1 MKKILNLQC
10 INCGK
15 EHKTSEADFLCTACG
30 GNLEVNYDYK
40 LISRRFSISKL
51 KDNTHFDMWRY
62 MDLLPINDHDK
73 VPHVHVGWTPMY
85 NCKELAHELDIS
97 TLLIKDEGRNP
108 TGSIKDRGSAVAVA
122 RALELDK
129 EIIADASTGNA
140 SDSLA
145 CLTAS
150 LPMKSVIF
158 TPTFVPEPKL
168 VQLLVYGAEVISV
181 EGTYDNAF
189 DLCRKAVEE
198 NGWYSRAAGFNPYTR
213 EGKKTCAFEI
223 CEQLEWEAPDK
234 VIVAAGDGTVLSGLW
249 KGFVDFNKLGIIEHM
264 PQMIAVQAAGSAA
277 IKNAFEHNM
286 EVTPVQ
292 AHTVADSILVSYPRD
307 AQLALRTT
315 ADREVRVRGK
325 GKGRCL
331 FRCQVVRHIAH
342 AGLLAAAHDQAEGVV
357 WLDAKVLHA
366 LQGVQAQ
373 HGRTLVV
380 RYAAA
385 VDVAVLFNHIVRVVA
400 PAVALRNNIEVTE
413 QGDLLLPAAISC
425 AARVVIIILGGKAHL
440 LAHLQRL
447 VQHLAAALAVRRLRI
462 VAGLADALDVDQRS
476 DIVDDILSIICNK
489 FVDSGF
495 HLF

>member
-15 EHKTSEADFLCTACG
+15 EHKTSETDFVCTACG

-40 LISRRFSISKL
+40 LISRRFSIGKL

-85 NCKELAHELDIS
+85 HCKELAHELEIS
-97 TLLIKDEGRNP
+97 HLFIKDEGRNP

-158 TPTFVPEPKL
+158 TPTSVPEPKL
-168 VQLLVYGAEVISV
+168 VQLLVYGAEVITV
-181 EGTYDNAF
+181 EGSYDNAF

-234 VIVAAGDGTVLSGLW
+234 VIVAAGDGTILSGLW
-249 KGFVDFNKLGIIEHM
+249 KGFVDFNKLGIIERM

-277 IKNAFEHNM
+277 IKNAFESKT
-286 EVTPVQ
+286 EVSAVQ
-292 AHTVADSILVSYPRD
+292 AHTVADSILVNYPRD
-307 AQLALRTT
+307 AQLALQALEESGGFALTVTDEEIIQAIPELARK
-315 ADREVRVRGK
+315 ANIFAEP
-325 GKGRCL
+325 
-331 FRCQVVRHIAH
+331 
-342 AGLLAAAHDQAEGVV
+342 AGAAVYAALKKLAAEGKIERDETVV
-357 WLDAKVLHA
+357 
-366 LQGVQAQ
+366 
-373 HGRTLVV
+373 LVV
-380 RYAAA
+380 GGNGLKDIDSALKS
-385 VDVAVLFNHIVRVVA
+385 VSKPDVI
-400 PAVALRNNIEVTE
+400 PA
-413 QGDLLLPAAISC
+413 DMD
-425 AARVVIIILGGKAHL
+425 
-440 LAHLQRL
+440 
-447 VQHLAAALAVRRLRI
+447 AVRAELKKK
-462 VAGLADALDVDQRS
+462 GLV
-476 DIVDDILSIICNK
+476 K
-489 FVDSGF
+489 
-495 HLF
+495 

>member
-15 EHKTSEADFLCTACG
+15 EHKTSETDFVCTACG

-40 LISRRFSISKL
+40 LISRR
-51 KDNTHFDMWRY
+51 MWRY

-85 NCKELAHELDIS
+85 HCKELAHELEIS
-97 TLLIKDEGRNP
+97 HLFIKDEGRNP

-168 VQLLVYGAEVISV
+168 VQLLVYGAEVITV
-181 EGTYDNAF
+181 EGSYDNAF

-234 VIVAAGDGTVLSGLW
+234 VIVAAGDGTILSGLW
-249 KGFVDFNKLGIIEHM
+249 KGFVDFNKLGIIERM

-277 IKNAFEHNM
+277 IKNAFESKT
-286 EVTPVQ
+286 EVSAVQ
-292 AHTVADSILVSYPRD
+292 AHTVADSILVNYPRD
-307 AQLALRTT
+307 AQLALQALEESGGFALTVTDEEIIQAIPELARK
-315 ADREVRVRGK
+315 ANIFAEP
-325 GKGRCL
+325 
-331 FRCQVVRHIAH
+331 
-342 AGLLAAAHDQAEGVV
+342 AGAAVYAALKKLAAEGKIERDETVV
-357 WLDAKVLHA
+357 
-366 LQGVQAQ
+366 
-373 HGRTLVV
+373 LVV
-380 RYAAA
+380 GGNGLKDIDSALKS
-385 VDVAVLFNHIVRVVA
+385 VSKPDVI
-400 PAVALRNNIEVTE
+400 PA
-413 QGDLLLPAAISC
+413 DMD
-425 AARVVIIILGGKAHL
+425 
-440 LAHLQRL
+440 
-447 VQHLAAALAVRRLRI
+447 AVRAELKKK
-462 VAGLADALDVDQRS
+462 GLV
-476 DIVDDILSIICNK
+476 K
-489 FVDSGF
+489 
-495 HLF
+495 